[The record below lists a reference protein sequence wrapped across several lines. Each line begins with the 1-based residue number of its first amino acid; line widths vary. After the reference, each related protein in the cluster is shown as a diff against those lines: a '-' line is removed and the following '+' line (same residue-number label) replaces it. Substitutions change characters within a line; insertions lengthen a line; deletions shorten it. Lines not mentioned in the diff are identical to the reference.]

1 MPDEAAVERYWTIDR
16 RSGDPLRER
25 FNVAPS
31 TPVPILFRAEDG
43 ALELSPARWG
53 LIPAWWKQDKLPTAT
68 INARS
73 EEVAVKPMWR
83 QSYRRARCL
92 MPARGWYEWWARPA
106 AERGGRRPRKQPYF
120 IHSTGSPV
128 IAFAGLMARWQ
139 TPDGRDVLS
148 CALLTKPAASAI
160 ADIHD
165 RMPVV
170 LAPEA
175 YEPWLAAD
183 QPPEVLSRLVAQAR
197 DDFRGYPISTRVN
210 DPRNDDAELL
220 QDVSASIEGAEHR
233 SSGSGG

>member
-1 MPDEAAVERYWTIDR
+1 MCGRYVTPDEAALERYWAIDR

-43 ALELSPARWG
+43 ALELIPARWG
-53 LIPAWWKQDKLPTAT
+53 LIPGWWKQSKLPTAT

-83 QSYRRARCL
+83 QSYRRTRCL
-92 MPARGWYEWWARPA
+92 MPARGWYEWRVQTG
-106 AERGGRRPRKQPYF
+106 AESRGRRPVKQPYF
-120 IHSTGSPV
+120 IHSTASPV

-139 TPDGRDVLS
+139 APDGEAVLS
-148 CALLTKPAASAI
+148 CALLTRPAAPVI

-170 LAPEA
+170 LSPGDYEA
-175 YEPWLAAD
+175 WLAAD
-183 QPPEVLSRLVAQAR
+183 QRPEALTRLLAQAR
-197 DDFRGYPISTRVN
+197 DDFRGYPVSTRVN
-210 DPRNDDAELL
+210 DPRNDFSELL
-220 QDVSASIEGAEHR
+220 EDLSASVEGMGR
-233 SSGSGG
+233 